1 MPFNDLSKA
10 FSGNDVSLL
19 LTDSGLDEVVNMYNM
34 RKRKITPRNR
44 VDTRGGVADFWT
56 NQLLEI
62 TFESVVTK
70 DLYQYL
76 DTNTNLSARTVL
88 PLIVM
93 QVLALSQ
100 SGLVPDDV
108 TENFSAQIPELE
120 DLSINGSYWWIQVK
134 MIVRNGTRVIT

>member
-1 MPFNDLSKA
+1 MPFADLSKA

-19 LTDSGLDEVVNMYNM
+19 LTDSGLDEVINMYNM
-34 RKRKITPRNR
+34 RKKKITPRNR
-44 VDTRGGVADFWT
+44 IDTRGGVGDFWT

-70 DLYQYL
+70 DLYQYI
-76 DTNTNLSARTVL
+76 NTNSDLNSRTVL

-93 QVLALSQ
+93 QILGLSV

-108 TENFSAQIPELE
+108 TEDFSAQIYELE
-120 DLSINGSYWWIQVK
+120 DISINGSYWWIGVK
-134 MIVRNGTRVIT
+134 MIVRNGTVVIT

>member
-1 MPFNDLSKA
+1 MPFNTLAEA
-10 FSGNDVSLL
+10 FSGNNVSLL
-19 LTDSGLDEVVNMYNM
+19 LTDSGLDEVLNMYNM

-44 VDTRGGVADFWT
+44 VDSRGGVADFWT

-76 DTNTNLSARTVL
+76 NTNSDLNARTVL

-93 QVLALSQ
+93 QIIGLSV
-100 SGLVPDDV
+100 SGVVADDV
-108 TENFSAQIPELE
+108 TEDFSAQIPELE

-134 MIVRNGTRVIT
+134 MIVRNGTVIIS

>member
-1 MPFNDLSKA
+1 MPFNNLSKA

-19 LTDSGLDEVVNMYNM
+19 MTDSGLDEIVNVYNM

-70 DLYQYL
+70 DLYEYL
-76 DTNTNLSARTVL
+76 DTNSDLNARTVL

-93 QVLALSQ
+93 QILALSQ

-108 TENFSAQIPELE
+108 TENFSAQIY
-120 DLSINGSYWWIQVK
+120 DYDALSINGSYWWIGVK
-134 MIVRNGTRVIT
+134 MIVRNDTVVIS

>member
-1 MPFNDLSKA
+1 MPFANLSKA
-10 FSGNDVSLL
+10 FSGNNVSLL

-44 VDTRGGVADFWT
+44 IDTRGGVSDFWT

-70 DLYQYL
+70 DLYEYL
-76 DTNTNLSARTVL
+76 NTNSDLNSRTVL
-88 PLIVM
+88 PLIVA
-93 QVLALSQ
+93 QILALGV

-108 TENFSAQIPELE
+108 TENFSIQIPELE
-120 DLSINGSYWWIQVK
+120 DISINGSYWWIQVK
-134 MIVRNGTRVIT
+134 MIVRNGTVVIS

>member
-1 MPFNDLSKA
+1 MPFANLSKA
-10 FSGNDVSLL
+10 FSGNNVSLL
-19 LTDSGLDEVVNMYNM
+19 LTDSGLDEVLNMYNM

-70 DLYQYL
+70 DLYEYL
-76 DTNTNLSARTVL
+76 NTNSDLNSRTVL
-88 PLIVM
+88 PLIVA
-93 QVLALSQ
+93 QILSLSV

-108 TENFSAQIPELE
+108 TENFSIQISELE
-120 DLSINGSYWWIQVK
+120 DISINGSYWWIQVK
-134 MIVRNGTRVIT
+134 MIVRNGTVSIS

>member
-1 MPFNDLSKA
+1 MPFNNLSKA

-19 LTDSGLDEVVNMYNM
+19 MTDSGLDELVNIYNM

-62 TFESVVTK
+62 SFESVVTK

-76 DTNTNLSARTVL
+76 DTNSDLNARTVL

-108 TENFSAQIPELE
+108 TENFSAQIY
-120 DLSINGSYWWIQVK
+120 DYDTVSINGSYWWIGVK
-134 MIVRNGTRVIT
+134 MIVRNGTVVIS